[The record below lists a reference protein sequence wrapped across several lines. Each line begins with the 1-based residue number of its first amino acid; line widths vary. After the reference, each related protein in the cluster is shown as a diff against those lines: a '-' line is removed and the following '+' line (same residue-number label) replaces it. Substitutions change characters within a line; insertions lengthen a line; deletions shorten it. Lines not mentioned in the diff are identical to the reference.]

1 MTTFKVEEMSCGH
14 CTASIEKAVHAVDPG
29 ATVACDL
36 GAKEVRVDSAVD
48 AEAIAAAIRTAGYEP
63 RAL

>member
-1 MTTFKVEEMSCGH
+1 MTTFKVDGMSCGH
-14 CTASIEKAVHAVDPG
+14 CTASIEKAIHAVDPG

-36 GAKEVRVDSAVD
+36 GAREVRVDGALD
-48 AEAIAAAIRTAGYEP
+48 TEALAAAIRDAGYEP